1 MPSAMI
7 NTSST
12 RASGACIVGIGQSDY
27 TRWGG
32 IADRSQFQITAEAVL
47 AALKDAGLTPS
58 DVDGFASFSND
69 SNDAPLMQVALG
81 VPELRWSS
89 MVWGGGGGGSI
100 AALSHACAAVQSG
113 QAKVVVVYRG
123 LCQGQTGRF
132 GKIGQGRLHGHGNFV
147 DPFGLFAPPQM
158 LALQARRFMHL
169 YPITHEHLAEVVLNA
184 RANANHNPKA
194 VMYERSL
201 SREAYFAGRW
211 IAEPLRL
218 FDCCLETDG
227 ACAVV
232 VTTRHRAHDLR
243 AQPVDILAVGHGSG
257 PGWGSGPLGSH
268 NMPEDDYAST
278 NSRRL
283 AQRLFSDAGLQPDD
297 IDVAQFYD
305 HFSPLVLMAL
315 EDYGFCGRGESGD
328 FVAAGSIRRDGKL
341 PINTAGGLLSEAYVH
356 GLNLLTEGVRQMRG
370 ESTTQIAGASTCLV
384 TGGLGVS
391 PTSGVILGRH

>member
-1 MPSAMI
+1 
-7 NTSST
+7 
-12 RASGACIVGIGQSDY
+12 
-27 TRWGG
+27 
-32 IADRSQFQITAEAVL
+32 
-47 AALKDAGLTPS
+47 
-58 DVDGFASFSND
+58 
-69 SNDAPLMQVALG
+69 
-81 VPELRWSS
+81 

-100 AALSHACAAVQSG
+100 AALSHACSAVESG
-113 QAKVVVVYRG
+113 QASVVVVYRG
-123 LCQGQTGRF
+123 LCQGQSGRF
-132 GKIGQGRLHGHGNFV
+132 GKIGQGRIHGHGNFV
-147 DPFGLFAPPQM
+147 DPFGLFAPSQM
-158 LALQARRFMHL
+158 LALLARRFMYL
-169 YPITHEHLAEVVLNA
+169 YPITHDHLAEVVLNA
-184 RANANHNPKA
+184 RANANRNPRA
-194 VMYERSL
+194 VMYGRPL

-211 IAEPLRL
+211 IAEPLRV

-232 VTTRHRAHDLR
+232 VTTRERAQDLR
-243 AQPVDILAVGHGSG
+243 AQRVDVLAVGHGSG

-283 AQRLFSDAGLQPDD
+283 ATRLFAEAGLGPND
-297 IDVAQFYD
+297 IDVVQFYD

-315 EDYGFCGRGESGD
+315 EDYGFCGPGESGD
-328 FVAAGSIRRDGKL
+328 FVAAGAIRPDGKL

-356 GLNLLTEGVRQMRG
+356 GLNLLTEGVRQLRG

>member
-1 MPSAMI
+1 M
-7 NTSST
+7 SST
-12 RASGACIVGIGQSDY
+12 MMSTPSGSASGACIVGIGQSEY

-32 IADRSQFQITAEAVL
+32 IADRSQFQITAEAIL
-47 AALKDAGLTPS
+47 AALDDAGLTPL

-100 AALSHACAAVQSG
+100 AALSHACSAVQSG
-113 QAKVVVVYRG
+113 QASVVIVYRG
-123 LCQGQTGRF
+123 LCQGQSGRF
-132 GKIGQGRLHGHGNFV
+132 GKVGQGRLHGHGNFV

-158 LALQARRFMHL
+158 LALLARRFMHL
-169 YPITHEHLAEVVLNA
+169 YPITHEHMAEVVLNA
-184 RANANHNPKA
+184 RANANRNPKA

-232 VTTRHRAHDLR
+232 VTNRNRAHDLR
-243 AQPVDILAVGHGSG
+243 AQPVDILSVGHGSG

-268 NMPEDDYAST
+268 NMPEDDYPST

-283 AQRLFSDAGLQPDD
+283 ALRLFSEAGLRPDD

-315 EDYGFCGRGESGD
+315 EDYGFCGRGESGN
-328 FVAAGSIRRDGKL
+328 FVAAGAIRRDGQL

-356 GLNLLTEGVRQMRG
+356 GLNLLIEGVRQMRG

>member
-1 MPSAMI
+1 MST
-7 NTSST
+7 TSKSVN
-12 RASGACIVGIGQSDY
+12 RACIVGIGQSEF

-32 IADRSQFQITAEAVL
+32 IADRSQFQITAEAIL
-47 AALKDAGLTPS
+47 TALDDAGLMTS

-100 AALSHACAAVQSG
+100 AALSHACSAVESG
-113 QAKVVVVYRG
+113 QANVVVVYRG

-132 GKIGQGRLHGHGNFV
+132 GKIGQGRIHGHGNFV
-147 DPFGLFAPPQM
+147 DPFGLFAPSQM
-158 LALQARRFMHL
+158 LALLARRFMHL
-169 YPITHEHLAEVVLNA
+169 YPITHDHLAEVVLNA
-184 RANANHNPKA
+184 RANANRNPKA
-194 VMYERSL
+194 VMYKRPL
-201 SREAYFAGRW
+201 SREAYFAARW
-211 IAEPLRL
+211 ISEPLRL

-232 VTTRHRAHDLR
+232 VTTRQRAQDLR
-243 AQPVDILAVGHGSG
+243 PQPVAVLAVGHGSG

-268 NMPEDDYAST
+268 NMPEDDYPST

-283 AQRLFSDAGLQPDD
+283 ATRLFTEAALKPND
-297 IDVAQFYD
+297 IDVVQFYD

-328 FVAAGSIRRDGKL
+328 FVAAGSIRSDGKL

-356 GLNLLTEGVRQMRG
+356 GLNLLTEGVRQLRG
-370 ESTTQIAGASTCLV
+370 ESTTQIADARTCLV